1 MCSAATVSQ
10 RSETPPW
17 AGMTQCE
24 NASRGGSEVLGWWE
38 GHLLWGLSDPVVEV
52 EWEFTRQRTVR
63 IPKQREQQVQWAR
76 AVREFGAEYQ
86 WGVSQVRL
94 EG

>member
-1 MCSAATVSQ
+1 M
-10 RSETPPW
+10 
-17 AGMTQCE
+17 
-24 NASRGGSEVLGWWE
+24 LGWWK
-38 GHLLWGLSDPVVEV
+38 GHLLWGLSDPFVEV

>member
-1 MCSAATVSQ
+1 M
-10 RSETPPW
+10 
-17 AGMTQCE
+17 
-24 NASRGGSEVLGWWE
+24 LGWWE
-38 GHLLWGLSDPVVEV
+38 GHLLWGLSDPFVEV

-76 AVREFGAEYQ
+76 DVREFGAEYQ